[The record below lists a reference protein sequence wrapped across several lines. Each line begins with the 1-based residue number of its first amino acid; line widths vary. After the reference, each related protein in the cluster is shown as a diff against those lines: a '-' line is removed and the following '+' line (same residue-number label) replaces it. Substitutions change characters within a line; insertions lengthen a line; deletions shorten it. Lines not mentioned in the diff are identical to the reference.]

1 MPRSSPPNQPWRLPA
16 QALAL
21 ERRQDYADRAVVG
34 GLAGLVQQWVDRAAA
49 HVQDRDL
56 RAALARLRAEAGQ
69 YAEMG
74 QPQRKAFVTEV
85 ERLGLL
91 VEQAV
96 PPAPPPPDPVRAASS
111 REGLAAGSR
120 SYDSRGGGSRS
131 EPPGPLRWD
140 SPLLRLPG
148 IGPARADAL
157 AKAGLATVGDLLQ
170 YYPFRYEDRREPQPV
185 RTLEHRQSVCLLVT
199 VTDEGRVAFKAGQ
212 RLAVVPATD
221 GSDEISLTWFNQP
234 YRATQFAAGT
244 KLVVTG
250 QVRLHK
256 GDASL
261 AVSEVEVIR
270 DEELNIRRIVP
281 LYSSPPFSQV
291 VMRKLVLAALQ
302 ACTDY
307 PESRVP
313 GDIIERRN
321 LMPLALAYR
330 EVHLPTNN
338 ETLRAARARLA
349 YDELFF
355 LQVRLAQRRRA
366 AKVTVESAAL
376 ETDGA
381 LEELRGVLPFA
392 LTGAQERVIGEI
404 LDDLRRPEAASRLIH
419 GDVGAGKTVVAAAA
433 LLAAVRAGKQ
443 AVMMAPTELLAE
455 QHCRTLTE
463 LLAPLGLRPVLL
475 TGSLSGPAKREVQEQ
490 LAAGTAPLAV
500 GTHALFQESVQF
512 HDLAVAVIDE
522 QHRFGVRQ
530 RAMLVGKGLRP
541 NVFIMSATPI
551 PRTLALTAYGD
562 FDVSI
567 LDELPPGRT
576 PVHTELLTLREENRA
591 FRMVSDVVERGRQAY
606 LVCPIIEANEDRRL
620 AAAEELYERFRRG
633 IFPSLRLALVH
644 GKMDAAEREQIMERF
659 RAGEL
664 EALVA
669 TTVIEVGVDVPNA
682 TCMVIMNAE
691 TFGLAQLHQLR
702 GRVARSRDQ
711 AYCVLVTGAKDLDV
725 IERLQVL
732 ERTNDGFL
740 VAEEDLRRRG
750 PGEMAGSKQ
759 SGLPDLR
766 MADLLADTV
775 TLARARED
783 AFALIDDDPELE
795 RDEHRELRQWQRERP
810 VGGDWAL

>member
-1 MPRSSPPNQPWRLPA
+1 MSPSPSSSEPWRLPT

-21 ERRQDYADRAVVG
+21 ERRQDFADRAVVG
-34 GLAGLVQQWVDRAAA
+34 GLAGLVQQWVDRATPHVAA
-49 HVQDRDL
+49 EDL
-56 RAALARLRAEAGQ
+56 RGALARLRVEAGQ
-69 YAEMG
+69 YGSLGPA
-74 QPQRKAFVTEV
+74 QRQAFVAEV
-85 ERLGLL
+85 ERLGGL
-91 VEQAV
+91 VEHAAASNAV
-96 PPAPPPPDPVRAASS
+96 PLSGAKRSGA
-111 REGLAAGSR
+111 RE
-120 SYDSRGGGSRS
+120 RGRGEDAVGPRQ
-131 EPPGPLRWD
+131 GPLRWD
-140 SPLLRLPG
+140 SPLLHLPG
-148 IGPARADAL
+148 IGPARAEAL
-157 AKAGLATVGDLLQ
+157 AKVGLSTVGDLLQ

-185 RTLEHRQSVCLLVT
+185 CTLQHRQSACLLVT
-199 VTDEGRVAFKAGQ
+199 VSDEGRVAFKAG
-212 RLAVVPATD
+212 RRMALVPATD
-221 GSDEISLTWFNQP
+221 GSNEISLAWFNQP
-234 YRATQFAAGT
+234 YRATQFAPGT

-256 GDASL
+256 GEASL
-261 AVSEVEVIR
+261 AVSEVEIIR
-270 DEELNIRRIVP
+270 EEELNIRRIVP
-281 LYSSPPFSQV
+281 IYSAPPFSQV
-291 VMRKLVLAALQ
+291 VMRKLMLAALQ
-302 ACTDY
+302 ACTEY

-313 GDIIERRN
+313 GDIIEQRN

-366 AKVTVESAAL
+366 AKVTVASSAL
-376 ETDGA
+376 DPGDV
-381 LEELRGVLPFA
+381 LGELCGVLPFA
-392 LTGAQERVIGEI
+392 LTGAQERVIGEV

-443 AVMMAPTELLAE
+443 GVMMAPTELLAE
-455 QHCRTLTE
+455 QHLRTLTE
-463 LLAPLGLRPVLL
+463 LLAPLDVRPVLL
-475 TGSLSGPAKREVQEQ
+475 TGSLTGPERREIREQ
-490 LAAGTAPLAV
+490 LADGTARLAV
-500 GTHALFQESVQF
+500 GTHALFQERVQF
-512 HDLAVAVIDE
+512 ADLAVAVIDE

-530 RAMLVGKGLRP
+530 RALLVGKGLRP

-576 PVHTELLTLREENRA
+576 PVHTELLSVRDERRA
-591 FRMVSDVVERGRQAY
+591 FRMVSNVVTSGRQAY

-620 AAAEELYERFRRG
+620 AAAEELYERFRRS

-644 GKMDAAEREQIMERF
+644 GKMEAAERERVMERF

-691 TFGLAQLHQLR
+691 MFGLAQLHQLR
-702 GRVARSRDQ
+702 GRVARSHEQ
-711 AYCVLVTGAKDLDV
+711 AYCLLVTGAKDLDV
-725 IERLQVL
+725 VERLQVL

-750 PGEMAGSKQ
+750 PGEMAGSRQ
-759 SGLPDLR
+759 SGVPDLR

-775 TLARARED
+775 TLAHARED
-783 AFALIDDDPELE
+783 AFALIEDDPELQ
-795 RDEHRELRQWQRERP
+795 RDEHRELRQWQREQP
-810 VGGDWAL
+810 FGGEWAL

>member
-1 MPRSSPPNQPWRLPA
+1 MRPSPPANQPWRLPT
-16 QALAL
+16 QALQL
-21 ERRQDYADRAVVG
+21 ERRQNYADRAIVG

-49 HVQDRDL
+49 HIADPGLRD
-56 RAALARLRAEAGQ
+56 ALARLRVEADR

-74 QPQRKAFVTEV
+74 LPQRKAFVTEV
-85 ERLGLL
+85 ERLGGL
-91 VEQAV
+91 VERTATSGVVPLSGAKRSDARERGRGEDAV
-96 PPAPPPPDPVRAASS
+96 GPRQ
-111 REGLAAGSR
+111 
-120 SYDSRGGGSRS
+120 
-131 EPPGPLRWD
+131 GPLRWG
-140 SPLLRLPG
+140 SPLLHLPG
-148 IGPARADAL
+148 IGPARAEAL
-157 AKAGLATVGDLLQ
+157 ARVGLSTVGDLLQ

-185 RTLEHRQSVCLLVT
+185 RLLQHRQSACLLVT
-199 VTDEGRVAFKAGQ
+199 VTAEGRVAFKAGQ
-212 RLAVVPATD
+212 KLALVPATD
-221 GSDEISLTWFNQP
+221 GSDPISLTWFNQP
-234 YRATQFAAGT
+234 YRATQFEPGT

-256 GDASL
+256 GEASL
-261 AVSEVEVIR
+261 AVSEVEIIR
-270 DEELNIRRIVP
+270 DEELNVRRIVP
-281 LYSSPPFSQV
+281 LYSAPPFSQV

-313 GDIIERRN
+313 GEITERRR

-330 EVHLPTNN
+330 EVHLPTNH

-349 YDELFF
+349 YDELFL
-355 LQVRLAQRRRA
+355 LQVRLAQRRRE
-366 AKVTVESAAL
+366 AKVTVEPSAL
-376 ETDGA
+376 PTEGV
-381 LEELRGVLPFA
+381 LEELCEALPFA
-392 LTGAQERVIGEI
+392 LTGAQERVIGEV
-404 LDDLRRPEAASRLIH
+404 LDDLCRPEAASRLIH

-443 AVMMAPTELLAE
+443 GVMMAPTELLAE

-463 LLAPLGLRPVLL
+463 LLAPLDVRPVLL
-475 TGSLSGPAKREVQEQ
+475 TGSLNGAAKRQVQEQ
-490 LAAGTAPLAV
+490 IASGQAPLIV
-500 GTHALFQESVQF
+500 GTHAVFQESVQF
-512 HDLAVAVIDE
+512 ADLAVAVIDE

-530 RAMLVGKGLRP
+530 RALLVGKGLRP
-541 NVFIMSATPI
+541 NVLIMSATPI

-567 LDELPPGRT
+567 LDELPPGRR
-576 PVHTELLTLREENRA
+576 PVHTELLTLREERRA

-606 LVCPIIEANEDRRL
+606 LVCPIIEADENRRL
-620 AAAEELYERFRRG
+620 AAAQDLYERFRRG

-644 GKMDAAEREQIMERF
+644 GRMDAAEREQTMERF

-682 TCMVIMNAE
+682 ICMVIMNAE
-691 TFGLAQLHQLR
+691 MFGLAQLHQLR
-702 GRVARSRDQ
+702 GRVARSHDQ
-711 AYCVLVTGAKDLDV
+711 AYCLLVTGAKDLDV

-750 PGEMAGSKQ
+750 PGEMAGSRQ

-766 MADLLADTV
+766 MADLLADTA
-775 TLARARED
+775 TLAQARED
-783 AFALIDDDPELE
+783 AFALVDDDPDLE
-795 RDEHRELRQWQRERP
+795 RDEHRELRQWLRERP
-810 VGGDWAL
+810 FGGDWAL